1 MMSEVKLKT
10 KVLPGKRIEVT
21 DPGLVD
27 GESVEITIA
36 PYKPMEE
43 TSILEFLNSLPEEPR
58 LYKSPADVD
67 RYLQQ
72 ERDSWDR

>member
-1 MMSEVKLKT
+1 MMAEVKLKIR
-10 KVLPGKRIEVT
+10 VLPGKRIEVT
-21 DPGLVD
+21 DPALVD
-27 GESVEITIA
+27 GESVDITIA
-36 PYKPMEE
+36 PSEPIEE